1 MPCVLHEISSA
12 KIPVIALVQKEL
24 RIEMKM
30 KEIMM
35 KKYKLLD
42 KNVMIL
48 Y

>member
-1 MPCVLHEISSA
+1 MKSVVRKFPL
-12 KIPVIALVQKEL
+12 IALVQKEL

-42 KNVMIL
+42 KNEMIL
-48 Y
+48 YKM